1 MIYSNSSLKSI
12 LFVII
17 ITFLSTS
24 CSKTGNRS
32 MQNPENHST
41 INRESDTLETVTLG
55 AGCFWCVEAIFQNLK
70 GVHLVVSGYSGGAV
84 KNPSYEDVCT
94 GATGH
99 AEVTQIKYDPRK
111 ISFDE
116 LLEVFWSNHDPTT
129 LNRQGSDVGTQYRSV
144 IFYHTQK
151 QKELAEKYKKKLND
165 EHAFDKPVITEITP
179 YKEFYKAENYHQN
192 YFNDNSNKPYCQ
204 FVIRPKLEKFRK
216 AFKSK
221 IVE

>member
-1 MIYSNSSLKSI
+1 
-12 LFVII
+12 
-17 ITFLSTS
+17 
-24 CSKTGNRS
+24 
-32 MQNPENHST
+32 MQNPENHPT
-41 INRESDTLETVTLG
+41 VNKELDTLETVTLG

-70 GVHLVVSGYSGGAV
+70 GVHSVVSGYSGGVV

-129 LNRQGSDVGTQYRSV
+129 LNRQGSDVGAQYRSV

-165 EHAFDKPVITEITP
+165 EHVFDKPVITEITP

>member
-1 MIYSNSSLKSI
+1 
-12 LFVII
+12 
-17 ITFLSTS
+17 
-24 CSKTGNRS
+24 